1 MRISDWSSDVC
12 SSDLNQAGGKPHAPP
27 ATARHRRGTEGAH
40 PRCRGDRARR
50 RGGVRAPAPAGRAAR
65 RLLDLTLFRDDRL
78 VALHDLVEACRSS
91 ARHCLLAAESMPND
105 PRCEELRA
113 LGEKRTANADFFGAR
128 MIAEDDIPGSTPEE
142 RSLVRSEEHKSELQS
157 LM

>member
-1 MRISDWSSDVC
+1 M
-12 SSDLNQAGGKPHAPP
+12 
-27 ATARHRRGTEGAH
+27 
-40 PRCRGDRARR
+40 
-50 RGGVRAPAPAGRAAR
+50 
-65 RLLDLTLFRDDRL
+65 TLFRDDRL

-128 MIAEDDIPGSTPEE
+128 MIAEDDIPGGPPEE
-142 RSLVRSEEHKSELQS
+142 RSLVETVLARARAVFADEGMDALLADCREQEVAVLQQAEAACHAP
-157 LM
+157 LRKDEKAAAKALTDDAGRRLDTLFRR